1 MGKIKW
7 SEKAS
12 SHLQA
17 IHDYIAR
24 DSRTYA
30 IRFIKSLIKSTSKLE
45 IVSRCGRV
53 VPEFEVYGLSE
64 VIYKNYRIVYRI
76 KEDNG
81 NEHVEILAVIHCS
94 RDFKT
99 TFCQEWELN

>member
-17 IHDYIAR
+17 IYDFIAK

-30 IRFIKSLIKSTSKLE
+30 VRFIKSLIKSTSKLE
-45 IVSRCGRV
+45 IAPRCGRI
-53 VPEFEVYGLSE
+53 VPEFEVYGLRE
-64 VIYKNYRIVYRI
+64 VIYQNYRIVYRV
-76 KEDNG
+76 KDDNH
-81 NEHVEILAVIHCS
+81 HVEILAVIHCS

-99 TFCQEWELN
+99 TFSQEWELN

>member
-17 IHDYIAR
+17 IHEYIAR

-45 IVSRCGRV
+45 IAPRCGRI
-53 VPEFEVYGLSE
+53 VPEFEVYGLRE
-64 VIYKNYRIVYRI
+64 VIYQNYRIVYRV
-76 KEDNG
+76 KDD

-99 TFCQEWELN
+99 TFSQEWELN